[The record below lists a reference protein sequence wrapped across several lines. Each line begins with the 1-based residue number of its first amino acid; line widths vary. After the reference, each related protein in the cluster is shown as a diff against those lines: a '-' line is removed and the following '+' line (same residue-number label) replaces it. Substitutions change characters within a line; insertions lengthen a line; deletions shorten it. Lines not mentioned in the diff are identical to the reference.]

1 MNITRLEKLDK
12 LFEASFIGLADF
24 LKAFFINE
32 CSRSGYL
39 IDDLDL
45 CLNNSDIL
53 PGVQV
58 KIFQSKNYD
67 NEVIER
73 LEDKIEGKLD
83 NIIYGYIL
91 DQGLRIKYSED
102 DSFAKYS
109 RYIELNFN
117 QLKKACIN

>member
-1 MNITRLEKLDK
+1 

-32 CSRSGYL
+32 CSRSGYF

-45 CLNNSDIL
+45 LLNNSDIL
-53 PGVQV
+53 PGVEV
-58 KIFQSKNYD
+58 KICHSKNYD
-67 NEVIER
+67 DEVIER

-83 NIIYGYIL
+83 NIIYDYIL

-109 RYIELNFN
+109 RYSELNFN
-117 QLKKACIN
+117 QLKKASVN